1 MSRCELTLTLR
12 QWHQLAQELF
22 DAGDTVLSKDAAAEA
37 VAREPINEA
46 ARRIIATIALLEKF
60 G

>member
-22 DAGDTVLSKDAAAEA
+22 NAGDTVRKDAAAEA